1 MKPLGI
7 ILPQMSGYIK
17 YIENGGKNLPFM
29 IKDDSVL
36 NKYNEIW
43 NTIKGKL
50 NIKFHSLPVY
60 NEKYIKAKVR
70 EFNGVIKVNVLGDK
84 IPKGSMRY
92 TCIACITIDS
102 VMRMKKKLSTSLF
115 RRIKIQIKGS
125 KDDQTHKH

>member
-17 YIENGGKNLPFM
+17 YFENGGKNLPFM
-29 IKDDSVL
+29 IKDDSAL
-36 NKYNEIW
+36 DKYNEIW
-43 NTIKGKL
+43 NKIKGKL

-60 NEKYIKAKVR
+60 DEKYIKAKVR
-70 EFNGVIKVNVLGDK
+70 EFNAVIKAYVLGDE
-84 IPKGSMRY
+84 IPKESMRY
-92 TCIACITIDS
+92 TCLACVTIDS

-115 RRIKIQIKGS
+115 RRIQIQIKEI